1 MIPVPGEAMFQVK
14 RYQRIYARV
23 DYCFV
28 IFVIALIFQNGNP
41 YNSIML

>member
-1 MIPVPGEAMFQVK
+1 MIPVPGEAIPADICPGRLLFC
-14 RYQRIYARV
+14 YF
-23 DYCFV
+23 CFV